1 MCKRCKSMEIESRLL
16 VTSHWWGGSWG
27 KWEVTTKWYWR
38 FLYRIVTYSKLIIV
52 MIAQLCENT
61 NKLNCALKK
70 RKSTVSGVR
79 PELDSQFHHTLSIEL
94 GKVI

>member
-1 MCKRCKSMEIESRLL
+1 M
-16 VTSHWWGGSWG
+16 
-27 KWEVTTKWYWR
+27 
-38 FLYRIVTYSKLIIV
+38 VTYSKLIIV